1 MRIEVQGAI
10 KQFGQYRALDQLD
23 LHIPAGEM
31 VAILGP
37 SGCGKTTLLRII
49 AGLESLDHGML
60 CFDGV
65 EATHT
70 PVQERRVGFV
80 FQHYA
85 LFGHMTIFENVA
97 FGLRLKPRKQ
107 RPAESVIR
115 KRVLDLLAMV
125 QLEPVASRYPA
136 QLSGGQ
142 RQRIAFAR
150 ALAAEPRLLLLDEP
164 FGALD
169 ARVRHDL
176 RQWLRQMHA
185 LVPVTTLFVTHDQTE
200 AVEVAERVVVM
211 KQGRIEQIGTM
222 DELHANPAS
231 PFVADFMGGAN
242 LFHGR
247 MENGTTRI
255 GEILLESAPFQASVA
270 DAASC
275 SPVICIRSHDWQLG
289 RQPNGQRTWHTVVR
303 HLRPSGAVV
312 RLGLESL
319 QGAGSIDVELTREQ
333 YDKHRFQPGETVFA
347 LPTQV
352 RIFTDA
358 PKGSVVPN

>member
-1 MRIEVQGAI
+1 MKIELQGAM
-10 KQFGQYRALDQLD
+10 KHFGRYLALDHLD
-23 LHIPAGEM
+23 LQIPAGEM
-31 VAILGP
+31 VAVLGP

-49 AGLESLDHGML
+49 AGLEPLDQGL
-60 CFDGV
+60 LQFDGV
-65 EATHT
+65 DATRT

-97 FGLRLKPRKQ
+97 FGLRLKPRRQ
-107 RPAESVIR
+107 RLSEASIR
-115 KRVLDLLAMV
+115 KRVMDLLAMV
-125 QLEPVASRYPA
+125 QLEQVASRHPA

-211 KQGRIEQIGTM
+211 KQGRIEQSGTM
-222 DELHANPAS
+222 EELLANPAT

-247 MENGTTRI
+247 MENGATRI
-255 GEILLESAPFQASVA
+255 GEILLETPPGSALAA
-270 DAASC
+270 DTMSSAQ
-275 SPVICIRSHDWQLG
+275 VICIRSHDWQLE
-289 RQPNGQRTWHTVVR
+289 RHPNGQSTWHTVVR
-303 HLRPSGAVV
+303 QMRPLGAVV

-319 QGAGSIDVELTREQ
+319 QGAGRIDVELTREQ
-333 YDKHRFQPGETVFA
+333 YEQYRFQPGDTVFA
-347 LPTQV
+347 HPRRV
-352 RIFTDA
+352 RIFADD
-358 PKGSVVPN
+358 PKANVVSI